1 MIWILAKVIGLV
13 LGAYLTTRPSQ
24 TAKVIGWIIIVIQ
37 LLDILV
43 VLT

>member
-24 TAKVIGWIIIVIQ
+24 GLKIVGWVLIIIQ